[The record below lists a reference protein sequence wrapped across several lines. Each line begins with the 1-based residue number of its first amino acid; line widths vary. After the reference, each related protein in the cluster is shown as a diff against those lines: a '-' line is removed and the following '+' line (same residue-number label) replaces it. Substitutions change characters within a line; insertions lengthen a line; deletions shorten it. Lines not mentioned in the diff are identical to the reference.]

1 MIARFIYNL
10 LAPLYFIFVIPFY
23 FLKILKRGDVNNYL
37 KQRMGIYSDDLK
49 LDINEKRCVWIHAV
63 SVGEMYVAMNFLNRV
78 REHYNDV
85 RYIISSTTPTAYK
98 ILSLN
103 KKDNDIS
110 IYFPFDFYW
119 IIKKVIKTINPIE
132 VILVESECW
141 PNLIWQLSKNNIPI
155 SLINGR
161 VSKETFDRYIK
172 FLWFSKSIFSCL
184 DKCIMQQSI
193 DAERLVL
200 LGANPNKVVVSGNL
214 KFDYSHDLAD
224 RKLLDLFGRVKKNNQ
239 KIILASST
247 WPGEEVILA
256 KVWKKL
262 KTQFPSL
269 ILILAPRHIER
280 SPVIIKELKNIGCE
294 VVLRSNHIAN
304 DHSDLWLLDSTG
316 ELQSLYNDADIV
328 FIGKSLYEKGGQSP
342 IEAASRGCVLIT
354 GPNMNNFQMEAY
366 LADEYNA
373 RIIIHDEKTLEVEL
387 INLLRNHE
395 YLMNKSLAAKKMYEA
410 GRGGINKTLEALY
423 GI

>member
-10 LAPLYFIFVIPFY
+10 FAPIYFIFVFPFY

-49 LDINEKRCVWIHAV
+49 LKINEKRCVWIHAV
-63 SVGEMYVAMNFLNRV
+63 SVGEMYVAMNFLNRA
-78 REHYNDV
+78 RE
-85 RYIISSTTPTAYK
+85 RYGDINYVISTTTPTAYK
-98 ILSLN
+98 ILSSN
-103 KKDNDIS
+103 KKNDDIS

-119 IIKKVIKTINPIE
+119 VIKKVIKIINPIE

-161 VSKETFDRYIK
+161 VSQETFNRYIN

-184 DKCIMQQSI
+184 DKCIMQQDI

-200 LGANPNKVVVSGNL
+200 LGADPDKVAVSGNL
-214 KFDYSHDLAD
+214 KFDYSHNLVD
-224 RKLLDLFGRVKKNNQ
+224 RKLLDLFGRVKKNNE

-247 WPGEEVILA
+247 WPGEELILA

-262 KTQFPSL
+262 KKQFPSI

-280 SPVIIKELKNIGCE
+280 SSVIIKELKNIGCE
-294 VVLRSNHIAN
+294 VVLRSHHI
-304 DHSDLWLLDSTG
+304 DDEDIDLWLLDSTG

-328 FIGKSLYEKGGQSP
+328 FIGKSLYKKGGQSP

-366 LADEYNA
+366 LADEYKA
-373 RIIIHDEKTLEVEL
+373 RIIIHDEKSLEDEL

-395 YLMNKSLAAKKMYEA
+395 YLMNMSLASKKMYEA
-410 GRGGINKTLEALY
+410 GKGGMKKTLEALY

>member
-37 KQRMGIYSDDLK
+37 KQRMGNYSNDLK
-49 LDINEKRCVWIHAV
+49 SEIHEKRCIWIHAV

-85 RYIISSTTPTAYK
+85 NYVISSTTPTAYK

-161 VSKETFDRYIK
+161 VSKETFDKYTN
-172 FLWFSKSIFSCL
+172 FLWFSKQIFNCL
-184 DKCIMQQSI
+184 DKCIMQQAI

-200 LGANPNKVVVSGNL
+200 LGANPDKVLVSGNL
-214 KFDYSHDLAD
+214 KFDYSHNLPD
-224 RKLLDLFGRVKKNNQ
+224 RKLLDLFGREKKNNQ

-247 WPGEEVILA
+247 WPGEELILA

-262 KTQFPSL
+262 KIQFPSL

-280 SPVIIKELKNIGCE
+280 SPVIIKELNNNGCE
-294 VVLRSNHIAN
+294 VVLRSNHTNNEDI
-304 DHSDLWLLDSTG
+304 DIWLLDSTG

-342 IEAASRGCVLIT
+342 IEAASKGCVLIT
-354 GPNMNNFQMEAY
+354 GPNMNNFQMETY

-373 RIIIHDEKTLEVEL
+373 RIIIHDEKSLEDEL
-387 INLLRNHE
+387 MHLLLDQE
-395 YLMNKSLAAKKMYEA
+395 YLMNMSLASKKMYEA
-410 GRGGINKTLEALY
+410 GKGAINKTLEALF